1 MSRAAARLKIC
12 SEDGKGICERMT
24 DKSAGILKLD
34 TGKKYVTV
42 TEAARHLR
50 VSRNTIYDACRDN
63 EMDFIKVRSSLRVLI
78 NFREKYMT
86 VAETAVYLNM
96 SPSTVYEA
104 CSLSCDYGQLPHLR
118 VRSRIRIPYSKLIHF
133 AAAGSGAGGLA
144 PWPAAGRHESTCR

>member
-1 MSRAAARLKIC
+1 
-12 SEDGKGICERMT
+12 MT
-24 DKSAGILKLD
+24 DTFAGILKLD

-63 EMDFIKVRSSLRVLI
+63 EIDFIKVRSSLRVLI
-78 NFREKYMT
+78 NSREKYLT
-86 VAETAVYLNM
+86 VAETAIYLNM

-104 CSLSCDYGQLPHLR
+104 CSLSCEHGQLPHLR

-133 AAAGSGAGGLA
+133 AA
-144 PWPAAGRHESTCR
+144 

>member
-1 MSRAAARLKIC
+1 
-12 SEDGKGICERMT
+12 MT
-24 DKSAGILKLD
+24 DKSADFLKMD

-42 TEAARHLR
+42 TEAAHHLR

-63 EMDFIKVRSSLRVLI
+63 EMEFIKVRSSLRVLI

-104 CSLSCDYGQLPHLR
+104 CSLACDYGRLPHIR
-118 VRSRIRIPYSKLIHF
+118 VRSRIRIPYSKLMHY
-133 AAAGSGAGGLA
+133 ADVGSGTGNL
-144 PWPAAGRHESTCR
+144 PPLPAAQCL